1 MFRRLFLVI
10 AGIALVAS
18 VVACGASVDEPASA
32 PAVDYGPSGPPGAAG
47 ASGAA
52 GAGSEPAAE
61 PQSST
66 VVREVIVEREVPVE
80 VIKEVEVLV
89 EVEREVE
96 VMKEVPVEVIA
107 ERSVSAT
114 AAPQAMASPTSEPV
128 IQFTPAPAPQQAPSG
143 SGQSF
148 PLARPTLAPLPPN
161 IAPPG
166 GPGSPNTPPYDLTFF
181 QHSGVNPFID
191 TEDDNLSTF
200 AMDVDTASYSVA
212 RRFIQDGNLPDPD
225 SVRVEEFVNY
235 FDMGYEPPQRHA
247 FAIDMEASPSPFGAD
262 RHWLLRVGLQGREI
276 ADWARKDATL
286 IFAIDVSGSM
296 GQENRLGLVKRSLR
310 LLVNQLGP
318 RDEVGIVIYG
328 SRGHV
333 LLYPTDVGESGAIQ
347 DAINRL
353 QPGGST
359 YVEEGLRLA
368 YDMAERSV
376 RPGRITR
383 VILLSDGVG
392 NVGATGSDAILRQI
406 RDEVEQGVTLTTIGF
421 GMGNYN
427 DTLME
432 QLANDGDGAYYYV
445 DNLDEARTL
454 FVENLTGTIQNI
466 AKDAKVQ
473 VEFNP
478 GVVQSYRLLGYEN
491 REVADQDFRNDA
503 VDAGE
508 VGAGHSVTALYE
520 VKLHEGSS
528 GSVGTV
534 YLRYED
540 PDTGRITELS
550 QWLEFS
556 SFAGRFEDASPRFQ
570 LAAVVAEYAEVL
582 RGSYWAR
589 EGSLDQISKEA
600 WRISRLL
607 RHDSAVS
614 EFAALTE
621 QARNIQYIR
630 TGS

>member
-1 MFRRLFLVI
+1 M
-10 AGIALVAS
+10 A
-18 VVACGASVDEPASA
+18 A
-32 PAVDYGPSGPPGAAG
+32 PA
-47 ASGAA
+47 
-52 GAGSEPAAE
+52 
-61 PQSST
+61 
-66 VVREVIVEREVPVE
+66 
-80 VIKEVEVLV
+80 
-89 EVEREVE
+89 
-96 VMKEVPVEVIA
+96 
-107 ERSVSAT
+107 
-114 AAPQAMASPTSEPV
+114 SEPV
-128 IQFTPAPAPQQAPSG
+128 IQFTPVPAPQLGPQG
-143 SGQSF
+143 SGQWY
-148 PLARPTLAPLPPN
+148 PVPQPTLAPLPPN

-166 GPGSPNTPPYDLTFF
+166 GVGAPATPAYDLTFF
-181 QHSGVNPFID
+181 QHAGVNPFID

-212 RRFIQDGNLPDPD
+212 RRFVQDGNLPDPD

-235 FDMGYEPPQRHA
+235 FDMGYAPPTRHA
-247 FAIDMEASPSPFGAD
+247 FAIHMEGSPSPFGGD
-262 RHWLLRVGLQGREI
+262 RHWLLRIGLQGKEVSG
-276 ADWARKDATL
+276 WQRKDATL

-296 GQENRLGLVKRSLR
+296 GQENRLGLVKKSLR

-328 SRGHV
+328 SRGHI
-333 LLYPTDVGESGAIQ
+333 LLHPTDVGESNAIL

-368 YDMAERSV
+368 YDMAESRV

-392 NVGATGSDAILRQI
+392 NVGATGAEAILRQI
-406 RDEVEQGVTLTTIGF
+406 RDEVEQGVTLTTVGF

-427 DTLME
+427 DILME
-432 QLANDGDGAYYYV
+432 QLANNGDGSYHYV
-445 DNLDEARTL
+445 DSLDEARDI
-454 FVENLTGTIQNI
+454 FVENLTGTLQNI

-520 VKLHEGSS
+520 VKLHQGQS

-534 YLRYED
+534 RLRYED
-540 PDTGRITELS
+540 PDNGQVTEFVPVAGTGP
-550 QWLEFS
+550 
-556 SFAGRFEDASPRFQ
+556 AGPPFRRS
-570 LAAVVAEYAEVL
+570 
-582 RGSYWAR
+582 
-589 EGSLDQISKEA
+589 
-600 WRISRLL
+600 L
-607 RHDSAVS
+607 RHLPAGGGRS
-614 EFAALTE
+614 
-621 QARNIQYIR
+621 RIR
-630 TGS
+630 RTAPGQLLGPGGQPRAGLPGRPGACPGCCATTMTLPSSLP

>member
-1 MFRRLFLVI
+1 MFRRLFLVM
-10 AGIALVAS
+10 AGMALVAAL
-18 VVACGASVDEPASA
+18 VACGASETIQPTQPSVDSMESLAAESAMSPSEPAGARGPVGSQGDASA
-32 PAVDYGPSGPPGAAG
+32 AGAAGPAGPVGPSGAASGSRGAQGPAGLSAEAGAQGAAG
-47 ASGAA
+47 PSG
-52 GAGSEPAAE
+52 
-61 PQSST
+61 
-66 VVREVIVEREVPVE
+66 
-80 VIKEVEVLV
+80 
-89 EVEREVE
+89 
-96 VMKEVPVEVIA
+96 
-107 ERSVSAT
+107 
-114 AAPQAMASPTSEPV
+114 PV
-128 IQFTPAPAPQQAPSG
+128 IQFTPAPQMGPRG
-143 SGQSF
+143 SAQSI
-148 PLARPTLAPLPPN
+148 PLGRPTIPPLPPN
-161 IAPPG
+161 IAPPA
-166 GPGSPNTPPYDLTFF
+166 GSGAPNQPPYDLTFF

-212 RRFIQDGNLPDPD
+212 RRFVQDGNLPDPN

-235 FDMGYEPPQRHA
+235 FDMGYAAPNRHA
-247 FAIDMEASPSPFGAD
+247 FAIDMEGSPSPFGAD
-262 RHWLLRVGLQGREI
+262 RHWLLRIGLQGREVSG
-276 ADWARKDATL
+276 WERKDATL

-310 LLVNQLGP
+310 LLVSQLGP

-333 LLYPTDVGESGAIQ
+333 LLYPTDAGESGAIQ

-359 YVEEGLRLA
+359 YVEEGLKLA

-392 NVGATGSDAILRQI
+392 NVGETGSQAILRQI
-406 RDEVEQGVTLTTIGF
+406 RDEVEQGVTLTTVGF

-445 DNLDEARTL
+445 DSLNEARTL

-491 REVADQDFRNDA
+491 REVADKDFRNDA

-520 VKLHEGSS
+520 VKLQDRAA

-540 PDTGRITELS
+540 PDTGQITELS

-556 SFAGRFEDASPRFQ
+556 SLAGRFEDASPRFQ
-570 LAAVVAEYAEVL
+570 LAAVVAEYAEFL

-589 EGSLDQISKEA
+589 ESSLQQIAEEA
-600 WRISRLL
+600 RRVSRLL
-607 RHDSAVS
+607 RQDSNVA

-621 QARNIQYIR
+621 QARNIQYAR
-630 TGS
+630 AGR

>member
-1 MFRRLFLVI
+1 MVKKLFLVM
-10 AGIALVAS
+10 AGIALVAAL
-18 VVACGASVDEPASA
+18 VACGSAPPPPAEYDAGGGGETIDSFPSEPRGESGARGPIGPQGDAGAAGTGGARGAQGPSGADGASA
-32 PAVDYGPSGPPGAAG
+32 PRARGAQGPAQPSGGAGAQGAAGPSGP
-47 ASGAA
+47 
-52 GAGSEPAAE
+52 
-61 PQSST
+61 
-66 VVREVIVEREVPVE
+66 
-80 VIKEVEVLV
+80 
-89 EVEREVE
+89 
-96 VMKEVPVEVIA
+96 
-107 ERSVSAT
+107 
-114 AAPQAMASPTSEPV
+114 V
-128 IQFTPAPAPQQAPSG
+128 IQFSPALQMGPRG
-143 SGQSF
+143 SAQSI
-148 PLARPTLAPLPPN
+148 PLGRPTIPPLPPN
-161 IAPPG
+161 IAPPA
-166 GPGSPNTPPYDLTFF
+166 GSGAPNQPPYDLTFF

-212 RRFIQDGNLPDPD
+212 RRFVQDGNLPDPN

-235 FDMGYEPPQRHA
+235 FDMEYPAPSRHA
-247 FAIDMEASPSPFGAD
+247 FSINMEGSPSPFGAD
-262 RHWLLRVGLQGREI
+262 RHWLLRIGLQGREVSG
-276 ADWARKDATL
+276 WERKDATL

-310 LLVNQLGP
+310 LLVSQLGP

-328 SRGHV
+328 SRGHE
-333 LLYPTDVGESGAIQ
+333 LLYPTDAGESGAVL

-359 YVEEGLRLA
+359 YVEEGLKLA

-392 NVGATGSDAILRQI
+392 NVGETGSQAILRQI
-406 RDEVEQGVTLTTIGF
+406 RDEVEQGVTLTTVGF

-445 DNLDEARTL
+445 DNLNEARTL

-491 REVADQDFRNDA
+491 REVADKDFRNDA

-520 VKLHEGSS
+520 VKLHERET

-540 PDTGRITELS
+540 PDTGQITELS
-550 QWLEFS
+550 QWLERS
-556 SFAGRFEDASPRFQ
+556 NLAPSFEQASPRFQ

-589 EGSLDQISKEA
+589 EGSLEQVSNEA
-600 WRISRLL
+600 WRIRNLMPN
-607 RHDSAVS
+607 DPGVS
-614 EFAALTE
+614 EFASLTQ
-621 QARNIQYIR
+621 QARHLQYAR
-630 TGS
+630 AGR

>member
-1 MFRRLFLVI
+1 MFRRLFLVL

-18 VVACGASVDEPASA
+18 MVACGSQAPQVEERESA
-32 PAVDYGPSGPPGAAG
+32 PYTPTLRPVVT
-47 ASGAA
+47 
-52 GAGSEPAAE
+52 
-61 PQSST
+61 SSQ
-66 VVREVIVEREVPVE
+66 EVPVE
-80 VIKEVEVLV
+80 VEKEVIRELEVTEQSPASVPSAEYAEPFVTPEVLSPPADS
-89 EVEREVE
+89 
-96 VMKEVPVEVIA
+96 MGSPAYPTAVPEAMSAPA
-107 ERSVSAT
+107 ESG
-114 AAPQAMASPTSEPV
+114 PV
-128 IQFTPAPAPQQAPSG
+128 IQFTPAPAPQMGPQG
-143 SGQSF
+143 SGQWH
-148 PLARPTLAPLPPN
+148 PVPQPTLAPLPPN

-166 GPGSPNTPPYDLTFF
+166 GVGVPATPAYDLTFF
-181 QHSGVNPFID
+181 QHAGVNPFID

-212 RRFIQDGNLPDPD
+212 RRFVQDGNLPDPD

-235 FDMGYEPPQRHA
+235 FDMGYQPPSRHA
-247 FAIDMEASPSPFGAD
+247 FAIHMEGSPSPFGGD
-262 RHWLLRVGLQGREI
+262 RHWLLRIGLQGKEVSG
-276 ADWARKDATL
+276 WQRKDATL

-296 GQENRLGLVKRSLR
+296 GQENRLGLVKKSLR

-328 SRGHV
+328 SRGHI
-333 LLYPTDVGESGAIQ
+333 LLHPTDVGESNTIL

-368 YDMAERSV
+368 YDMAESRV

-392 NVGATGSDAILRQI
+392 NVGATGADAILRQI
-406 RDEVEQGVTLTTIGF
+406 RDEVEQGVTLTAVGF

-427 DTLME
+427 DVLME
-432 QLANDGDGAYYYV
+432 QLANDGDGSYHYV
-445 DNLDEARTL
+445 DSLDEARDI
-454 FVENLTGTIQNI
+454 FVENLTGTLQNI
-466 AKDAKVQ
+466 ARDAKVQ

-520 VKLHEGSS
+520 VKLHEGVS

-534 YLRYED
+534 RLRYEN

-550 QWLEFS
+550 QWLERDRL
-556 SFAGRFEDASPRFQ
+556 AGRFEEASPTFQ
-570 LAAVVAEYAEVL
+570 LAAVVAEYAELL

-589 EGSLDQISKEA
+589 EGSLEQVSQEA
-600 WRISRLL
+600 WRVSGLL
-607 RHDSAVS
+607 SHDHQVN
-614 EFAALTE
+614 EFASLTDY
-621 QARNIQYIR
+621 ARQLNYNR
-630 TGS
+630 AGR

>member
-1 MFRRLFLVI
+1 MFRRLFLVL

-18 VVACGASVDEPASA
+18 VIGCGSAPVEPTSIEPAVEPASE
-32 PAVDYGPSGPPGAAG
+32 VI
-47 ASGAA
+47 
-52 GAGSEPAAE
+52 
-61 PQSST
+61 
-66 VVREVIVEREVPVE
+66 REVPVEVEVERVVEVEREVPVE
-80 VIKEVEVLV
+80 TA
-89 EVEREVE
+89 REQS
-96 VMKEVPVEVIA
+96 VP
-107 ERSVSAT
+107 
-114 AAPQAMASPTSEPV
+114 APQS
-128 IQFTPAPAPQQAPSG
+128 APQQAPQQG
-143 SGQSF
+143 PRNSGQSF
-148 PLARPTLAPLPPN
+148 PLGRPTLAPLPPN

-166 GPGSPNTPPYDLTFF
+166 GAGSPNNPPYDLTFF
-181 QHSGVNPFID
+181 QHAGVNPFID

-200 AMDVDTASYSVA
+200 AMDVDTASYSVS
-212 RRFIQDGNLPDPD
+212 RRFVQDGNLPDPD

-235 FDMGYEPPQRHA
+235 FDMGYAPPQKHA
-247 FAIDMEASPSPFGAD
+247 FAIHMEGSPSPFGAD
-262 RHWLLRVGLQGREI
+262 RHWLMRIGIQGQEI
-276 ADWARKDATL
+276 SARDRKDATL

-296 GQENRLGLVKRSLR
+296 GQENRLGLVKQSLR

-333 LLYPTDVGESGAIQ
+333 LLYPTDAGENGAIL

-368 YDMAERSV
+368 YDLAERSV

-392 NVGATGSDAILRQI
+392 NVGETGSEAILRQI
-406 RDEVEQGVTLTTIGF
+406 RDEVEQGVTLTTVGF

-427 DTLME
+427 DVLME
-432 QLANDGDGAYYYV
+432 ELANDGDGAYYYV
-445 DNLDEARTL
+445 DSVDEARTL
-454 FVENLTGTIQNI
+454 FVENLTGTLQNI
-466 AKDAKVQ
+466 ARDAKVQ

-478 GVVQSYRLLGYEN
+478 GVVQSYRLMGYEN

-520 VKLHEGSS
+520 VKLHDGAS

-534 YLRYED
+534 RLRYED
-540 PDTGRITELS
+540 PDTGVVTELS
-550 QWLEFS
+550 QWLERDS
-556 SFAGRFEDASPRFQ
+556 LAGRFEEASPSFQ
-570 LAAVVAEYAEVL
+570 LSAVVAEYAEIL

-589 EGSLDQISKEA
+589 EGSLSQVSNEA
-600 WRISRLL
+600 WRISDLMRY
-607 RHDSAVS
+607 APEVA
-614 EFAALTE
+614 EFASLTE
-621 QARNIQYIR
+621 QARQLHFASAGR
-630 TGS
+630 